1 MTRSDFSSIS
11 NENPHSS
18 FGKVSEATSETAKSQ
33 TFSQKITNVVR
44 QKFFDIVMKEQYYSP
59 CDKSYVKAL
68 KSNLK
73 EQKKMVELQKDNH
86 KSSSESNTL

>member
-1 MTRSDFSSIS
+1 MTRSDLSSIS
-11 NENPHSS
+11 NEKPHSS
-18 FGKVSEATSETAKSQ
+18 FQKAFEDTSETSNPQ

-44 QKFFDIVMKEQYYSP
+44 QKFFDMVIKEQYYSP

-73 EQKKMVELQKDNH
+73 EKKNIVELQKGNH
-86 KSSSESNTL
+86 KSSS